1 MTRRRILLAVV
12 AVALVAVGLAVA
24 RGTDG
29 PAGAFAGDALYAA
42 LLYVVVAG
50 VAPRARA
57 RAAALIAFAV
67 CAAVEL
73 FQLTGIPAQLAQT
86 VPGAALVLGTTF
98 QWTDLVAYAIG
109 ALAAGVV
116 DAVSRRAAGS
126 SRDEPTTPS
135 VGGRPA
141 HPRTGTPS
149 R

>member
-1 MTRRRILLAVV
+1 MTRRRILLAAV

-57 RAAALIAFAV
+57 RAAAPIAFAV

-73 FQLTGIPAQLAQT
+73 FQLTGIPAQLSQT

-98 QWTDLVAYAIG
+98 QGTDLVAYAIG
-109 ALAAGVV
+109 ALAAGAV

-126 SRDEPTTPS
+126 SHDEPTTPS
-135 VGGRPA
+135 AGGRPA
-141 HPRTGTPS
+141 HPRAGTPS

>member
-42 LLYVVVAG
+42 LLYVVVAAL
-50 VAPRARA
+50 APRARA
-57 RAAALIAFAV
+57 RAAAPIAFAI

-98 QWTDLVAYAIG
+98 QGTDLVAYAIG
-109 ALAAGVV
+109 AAVAGVV
-116 DAVSRRAAGS
+116 GQPTRSRIF
-126 SRDEPTTPS
+126 
-135 VGGRPA
+135 
-141 HPRTGTPS
+141 PR
-149 R
+149 